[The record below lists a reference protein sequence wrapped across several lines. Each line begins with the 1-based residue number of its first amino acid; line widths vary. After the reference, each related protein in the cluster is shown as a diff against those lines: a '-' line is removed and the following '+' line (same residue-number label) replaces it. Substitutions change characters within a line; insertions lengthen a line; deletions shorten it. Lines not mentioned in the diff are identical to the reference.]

1 VSQLAVGQH
10 AGRVALVTGSGRRI
24 GRAIADALAAEGA
37 AVVINAKSSAA
48 EADAAAAAIRAR
60 GGRAVVQLADVA
72 DPDAVARMVDGAV
85 AAFGRL
91 DILVNNAALR
101 ARAALAALD
110 YGEWRRV
117 VGTILDGAFLCARA
131 AAPHLIAAEGTIVNI
146 GGAAGQTGAKAHA
159 HVVAAKAGLI
169 GLTKALA
176 HDLAPRVTVNC
187 LSPGLIEAPGDD
199 PQRNATRRQQYPLE
213 RIPVG
218 RAGTPEDVARAVV
231 ALCGP
236 GFRYMTGQV
245 VSLSGGIVMP

>member
-1 VSQLAVGQH
+1 MSAL

-24 GRAIADALAAEGA
+24 GRAIALELAQEGA
-37 AVVINAKSSAA
+37 AVVINARTAAA
-48 EADAAAAAIRAR
+48 EAEAVAAAIRAR
-60 GGRAVVQLADVA
+60 GGRALVHLADVA
-72 DPDAVARMVDGAV
+72 DPDAVARMVDAAV
-85 AAFGRL
+85 KAYGQL

-101 ARAALAALD
+101 ARAELAALD
-110 YGEWRRV
+110 YAEWRRV

-131 AAPHLIAAEGTIVNI
+131 AAPHLIAAAGTIVNI
-146 GGAAGQTGAKAHA
+146 GGASGQTGAKGHA

-187 LSPGLIEAPGDD
+187 LSPGLIEAEGDD
-199 PQRNATRRQQYPLE
+199 PQRTQTRRKQYPLE

-218 RAGTPEDVARAVV
+218 RAGRPEDVARAVA